1 MGWLHRHVKL
11 CFLDLLNAAA
21 YYFGPMSDEPFAKHQ
36 NSRDSI
42 LECIHENQ
50 LRILVTGFE
59 PFGGAARNPSGQ
71 VALGLDG
78 QTVRGGVII
87 GRILPVVWDKAPR
100 LLEKWLDEI
109 RPHVVIALGMARDSI
124 EIELQATNRR
134 HPERRD
140 NVHALPIPPRAV
152 ATKRHQTALP
162 ADKILESLL
171 ADGTAHLSE
180 DAGGF
185 LCEEVFFALQSA
197 RAKVLESQQWPLL
210 RSGFVH
216 VPNDRHVA
224 DEQALALLQK
234 RVVRIVEVTI
244 DDLAAM
250 DEG

>member
-1 MGWLHRHVKL
+1 MLPEVLKTHDWMVL
-11 CFLDLLNAAA
+11 
-21 YYFGPMSDEPFAKHQ
+21 
-36 NSRDSI
+36 RDSI
-42 LECIHENQ
+42 LECIHQDQ

-59 PFGGAARNPSGQ
+59 PFGGAACNPSGQ

-87 GRILPVVWDKAPR
+87 GRILPVVWGKAPR
-100 LLEKWLDEI
+100 LLEEWLNEI

-124 EIELQATNRR
+124 EIELHATNRR

-140 NVHALPIPPRAV
+140 NVHALPIPSRAV
-152 ATKRHQTALP
+152 ATKSYQTALP
-162 ADKILESLL
+162 ADKIIQSL
-171 ADGTAHLSE
+171 ATEGPVYLSE

-197 RAKVLESQQWPLL
+197 RETVLESQQWPLL

-216 VPNDRHVA
+216 VPNDRHVP
-224 DEQALALLQK
+224 DEEALALLQK

-244 DDLAAM
+244 ADLVPQ
-250 DEG
+250 DQG